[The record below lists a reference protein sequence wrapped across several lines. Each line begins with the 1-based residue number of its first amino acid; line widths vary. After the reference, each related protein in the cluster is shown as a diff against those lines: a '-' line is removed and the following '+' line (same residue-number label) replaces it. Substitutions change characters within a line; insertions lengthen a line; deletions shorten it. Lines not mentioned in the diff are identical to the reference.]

1 MPGQNMSDFDFD
13 LIAKQPS
20 SHARAGLIHTPH
32 GDIPTPSFIPVGTQA
47 SVKSVSPRELKELGA
62 TMLMSNTYHLH
73 LRPGAETVAQLGGLH
88 AFMGWDG
95 PLMTDSG
102 GFQVFSLAHRRRI
115 SEDGVTFR
123 SHIDGSEHFFSPER
137 VIAIQETLGA
147 DIILPLDECPPHTID
162 RDYNLQALA
171 RTHRWAE
178 RSLAAHRRRD
188 QALFAIVQGGLDP
201 QLRQESAEHLRRLDF
216 AGYAIGGLSVGEPK
230 EAMHRMLDITVP
242 LLPEDRPRHLLGVG
256 SPEDIF
262 EAVNRGIDT
271 FDCVL
276 PTRIARNGA
285 LLTHEGRLNI
295 RNARHALDPRPVE
308 EGCTCSTCQE
318 FSRAYLRH
326 LVMANE
332 LLGLRLATIHNLH
345 FLLDLSRR
353 IRRSILDGDFPS
365 LKKAFLDTFVAVD
378 AKVRQ
383 RNVAARQR
391 KWRERR

>member
-1 MPGQNMSDFDFD
+1 MSSQNMSDFDFD
-13 LIAKQPS
+13 LVARQPGS
-20 SHARAGLIHTPH
+20 RARAGLIHTPH
-32 GDIPTPSFIPVGTQA
+32 GDIPTPSFIPVGTLGT
-47 SVKSVSPRELKELGA
+47 VKSVSPRELSEMGA
-62 TMLMSNTYHLH
+62 SMLMANTYHLH
-73 LRPGAETVAQLGGLH
+73 LRPGSDTVLQLGGLH
-88 AFMGWDG
+88 DFMGWDG

-137 VIAIQETLGA
+137 VIAIQEALGA
-147 DIILPLDECPPHTID
+147 DIILPLDECPPHTVEH
-162 RDYNLQALA
+162 DYNLQALE

-178 RSLAAHRRRD
+178 RSLAAHRGRD
-188 QALFAIVQGGLDP
+188 QALFGIVQGGLDP
-201 QLRQESAEHLRRLDF
+201 QLRRESAEHLRSLDF

-230 EAMHRMLDITVP
+230 ETMHRVLDITVP
-242 LLPEDRPRHLLGVG
+242 SLPEDRPRHLLGVG
-256 SPEDIF
+256 SPEDIV
-262 EAVNRGIDT
+262 EAVTRGVDT

-285 LLTHEGRLNI
+285 LLTHQGRLNI
-295 RNARHALDPRPVE
+295 RNARHALDSRPVE
-308 EGCTCSTCQE
+308 EDCTCSTCQQ

-353 IRRSILDGDFPS
+353 IRASILDGSFPS
-365 LKKAFLDTFVAVD
+365 LKRNFLDTFVAVD
-378 AKVRQ
+378 AEVRR

-391 KWRERR
+391 KWRECQ